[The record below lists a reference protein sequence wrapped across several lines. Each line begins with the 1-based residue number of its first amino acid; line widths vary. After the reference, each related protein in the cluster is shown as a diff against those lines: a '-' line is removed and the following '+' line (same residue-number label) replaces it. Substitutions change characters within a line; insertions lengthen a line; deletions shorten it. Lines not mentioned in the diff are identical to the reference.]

1 MKRKLAGP
9 KGTLLQRS
17 LALGISWARSLGGA
31 LYREKFLL
39 ALPILLLSSGTFLY
53 GQQHAAELPE
63 FNLTMVGDSEIVTPA
78 VVRQNNPQFMAVT
91 NAVRQGDAA
100 FTNVEEPYPLTDKA
114 YPAGQ
119 PRSHWHTADPSMLKQ
134 LQWMGFNLF
143 GVANNHS
150 MDFGIQGLLETIQV
164 LKQDGAVYAGIGKN
178 LGQARAP
185 AYLSTPH
192 GRVALITCAS
202 TFPEDSAAGQSRT
215 DMEGRPGLNPL
226 HHKTTFRVDA
236 ATFEAQRRMNRDL
249 YLRGT
254 ENQSGGSPQVT
265 IPFDGVPLT
274 FEVSDKP
281 AVVTTPDPKDLA
293 ALTHSIR
300 DAREMADYVVASIH
314 AHEGAPGPN
323 PLETPAQFLVEY
335 AHAAIDAGADV
346 FVGSGPHVLRGI
358 EIYKGKVILYSLGNF
373 IFENWLMVPQPEDF
387 YERYGVGQDAL
398 PSEAYAARS
407 DHGRRDEP
415 ANPIYW
421 DTAVARVT
429 FRDGRPAVVTL
440 TPAITGFGKRAPD
453 QGYPEAPD
461 PATATRI
468 LEHWRKLSEPF
479 GTKITIS
486 NGVGTITI
494 PR

>member
-1 MKRKLAGP
+1 MKKQLACT
-9 KGTLLQRS
+9 KW
-17 LALGISWARSLGGA
+17 I
-31 LYREKFLL
+31 
-39 ALPILLLSSGTFLY
+39 ALPILLASFGILLH
-53 GQQHAAELPE
+53 GQERGASPPE

-78 VVRQNNPQFMAVT
+78 DVRQNNPQFMAVT
-91 NAVRQGDAA
+91 KAVHQGDAA
-100 FTNVEEPYPLTDKA
+100 FTNVEEPYPLTNGA

-119 PRSHWHTADPSMLKQ
+119 PRAQWHTTDPSMLKQ

-150 MDFGIQGLLETIQV
+150 MDFGIQGLLETMQV
-164 LKQDGAVYAGIGKN
+164 LKQAGAVYAGIGEN

-185 AYLSTPH
+185 GYLSTAH
-192 GRVALITCAS
+192 GRVALVTCAS

-215 DMEGRPGLNPL
+215 DMEGRPGINPL

-236 ATFEAQRRMNRDL
+236 ATFEALRKMNRDL
-249 YLRGT
+249 YLRGI
-254 ENQSGGSPQVT
+254 ENQSGGSPTAT

-281 AVVTTPDPKDLA
+281 GVVTTPDPKDLA

-314 AHEGAPGPN
+314 THEGAPGPN
-323 PLETPAQFLVEY
+323 PLETPAQFLVQY
-335 AHAAIDAGADV
+335 AHAAVDAGADV

-373 IFENWLMVPQPEDF
+373 IFENWIMVPQPTDF
-387 YERYGVGQDAL
+387 YERYGVGPDAL
-398 PSEAYAARS
+398 PAEAYAARS

-415 ANPIYW
+415 ADPIYW
-421 DTAVARVT
+421 KTAVARVT

-440 TPAITGFGKRAPD
+440 TPATTGFGKKTPD
-453 QGYPEAPD
+453 QGYPEVPD
-461 PATATRI
+461 LATATEI
-468 LEHWRKLSEPF
+468 LEHWQKLSEPF